1 MDEWAR
7 KNRSTMKKGLIL
19 GRFQPFHFGHLELI
33 KDLIDNRIEPLIC
46 IGSAQYSHTSE
57 NPFTVEERKEM
68 IETIMKNMNCEYNI
82 FEIPDINNYDL
93 YVSHLEKFVPSF
105 DYVYSGNPLVQR
117 LFGNAGYEIIK
128 LEMINR
134 EVWEGSAIRLAM
146 KEGGDWESAVPNQIV
161 EIIQRIAGTER
172 LKTLS

>member
-1 MDEWAR
+1 
-7 KNRSTMKKGLIL
+7 MKRNEKGLIL
-19 GRFQPFHFGHLELI
+19 GRFQPFHFGHLKLI
-33 KDLIDNRIEPLIC
+33 ESIVNDKVLPLIC
-46 IGSAQYSHTSE
+46 IGSAQYSHTVD
-57 NPFTVEERKEM
+57 NPFTVKERKEM
-68 IETIMKNMNCEYNI
+68 IMAVLQSLNCEYEI

-93 YVSHLEKFVPSF
+93 YVSHLETFVPIF
-105 DYVYSGNPLVQR
+105 DQIYSGNPIVQR
-117 LFGNAGYEIIK
+117 LFDEAGYKVVK
-128 LEMINR
+128 LEMFNR

>member
-1 MDEWAR
+1 
-7 KNRSTMKKGLIL
+7 MKKGLIL
-19 GRFQPFHFGHLELI
+19 GRFQPFHYGHLELI
-33 KDLIDNRIEPLIC
+33 KGIIENGVEPLIC
-46 IGSAQYSHTSE
+46 IGSAQYSHTNE
-57 NPFTVEERKEM
+57 NPFTVEERKKM
-68 IETIMKNMNCEYNI
+68 INIIMKSISCEYNI

-93 YVSHLEKFVPSF
+93 YVSHLEKIVPDF
-105 DYVYSGNPLVQR
+105 DYVYSGNSLVQR
-117 LFGNAGYEIIK
+117 LFRNAGYEIIK